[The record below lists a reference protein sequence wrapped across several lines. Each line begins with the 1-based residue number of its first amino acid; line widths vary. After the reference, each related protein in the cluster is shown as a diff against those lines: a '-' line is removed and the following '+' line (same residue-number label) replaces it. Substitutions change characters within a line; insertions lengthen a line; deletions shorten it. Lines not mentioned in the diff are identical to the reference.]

1 MKTKILFTLAIMTG
15 VMFGQ
20 YNPDNHVVT
29 ISMNYMN
36 NMDEVE
42 DGSWIKMG
50 ELMEEE
56 SSKMN
61 RLDKDMISSLVLG
74 HRWSGSLN
82 EIVYMRE
89 WKSIADADKSTVG
102 TGDMRKKGW
111 PNDEKRK
118 AFFTAYRKYWTG
130 KHKDLAVM
138 EMVTSRVKRNK
149 KKITENSVVAV
160 IEYYLKPMSQVEG
173 GSVKEREA
181 LFDEYFNKV
190 IMKNDKIIS
199 RRELKHYW
207 SGSLGG
213 GKIPVHNV
221 TEYANMVDA
230 DNTSINAD
238 AVKKAWPDEE
248 ERKAFFQ
255 KRNKY
260 IAWGHKD
267 IAVHSNWV
275 KLAKR

>member
-1 MKTKILFTLAIMTG
+1 
-15 VMFGQ
+15 MFGQ

-42 DGSWIKMG
+42 DGSWTKMG

-74 HRWSGSLN
+74 HGWSGSLN
-82 EIVYMRE
+82 EVVYIRE

-102 TGDMRKKGW
+102 TGDMRKEGW

-138 EMVTSRVKRNK
+138 EMVTSRLKRNK
-149 KKITENSVVAV
+149 KEITENSVVTV

-173 GSVKEREA
+173 GSVEEREA
-181 LFDEYFNKV
+181 LFNEYFNKV

-213 GKIPVHNV
+213 GKIPVLLV
-221 TEYANMVDA
+221 TEYTNI
-230 DNTSINAD
+230 TD
-238 AVKKAWPDEE
+238 AVTGTGNTEAIKKAWPDEE
-248 ERKAFFQ
+248 ERKAFFE

-267 IAVHSNWV
+267 IGIHTNWV
-275 KLAKR
+275 KMAKR

>member
-42 DGSWIKMG
+42 DGSWTKMG

-82 EIVYMRE
+82 EIVYIRE

-102 TGDMRKKGW
+102 TGDMRKEGW

-149 KKITENSVVAV
+149 KKITENSVVTV

-173 GSVKEREA
+173 GSVEEREA
-181 LFDEYFNKV
+181 LFNEYFNKV

-213 GKIPVHNV
+213 GKIPVLLV
-221 TEYANMVDA
+221 TEYTNI
-230 DNTSINAD
+230 TD
-238 AVKKAWPDEE
+238 AVTGTGNTEVIKKAWPDEE
-248 ERKAFFQ
+248 ERKAFFE

-267 IAVHSNWV
+267 IGIHTNWV
-275 KLAKR
+275 KMAKR

>member
-42 DGSWIKMG
+42 DGSWTKMG

-82 EIVYMRE
+82 EIVYIRE

-102 TGDMRKKGW
+102 TGDMRKKAW

-138 EMVTSRVKRNK
+138 EMVTSRLKRNK
-149 KKITENSVVAV
+149 KEITENSVVTV

-173 GSVKEREA
+173 GSVEEREA
-181 LFDEYFNKV
+181 LFNEYFNKV

-213 GKIPVHNV
+213 GKIPVLLV
-221 TEYANMVDA
+221 TEYTNI
-230 DNTSINAD
+230 TD
-238 AVKKAWPDEE
+238 AVTGTGNTEVIKKAWPDEE
-248 ERKAFFQ
+248 ERKAFFE

-267 IAVHSNWV
+267 IGIHTNWV
-275 KLAKR
+275 KMAKR

>member
-42 DGSWIKMG
+42 DGSWTKMG

-102 TGDMRKKGW
+102 TGDMRK
-111 PNDEKRK
+111 NDEKRK

-149 KKITENSVVAV
+149 KKITENSVVTV

-173 GSVKEREA
+173 GSVEEREA
-181 LFDEYFNKV
+181 LFNEYFNKV

-238 AVKKAWPDEE
+238 TIKKAWPDED
-248 ERKAFFQ
+248 ERKAFFE

-267 IAVHSNWV
+267 IAVHTNWV

>member
-15 VMFGQ
+15 IMFGQ

-29 ISMNYMN
+29 ISMNYMT

-42 DGSWIKMG
+42 DGSWTKMG
-50 ELMEEE
+50 ELMEEV

-89 WKSIADADKSTVG
+89 WKSIANADKSTVG

-138 EMVTSRVKRNK
+138 EMVTSRLKRNK
-149 KKITENSVVAV
+149 KKITENSVVTV

-173 GSVKEREA
+173 GSVEEREA
-181 LFDEYFNKV
+181 LFNEYFNKV

-238 AVKKAWPDEE
+238 TIKKAWPDED
-248 ERKAFFQ
+248 ERKAFFE

-267 IAVHSNWV
+267 IAVHTNWV

>member
-42 DGSWIKMG
+42 DGSWTKMG

-82 EIVYMRE
+82 EIVYIRE

-138 EMVTSRVKRNK
+138 EMVTSRLKRNK
-149 KKITENSVVAV
+149 KEITENSVVTV

-173 GSVKEREA
+173 GSVEEREA
-181 LFDEYFNKV
+181 LFNEYFNKV

-213 GKIPVHNV
+213 GKIPVLLV
-221 TEYANMVDA
+221 TEYTNI
-230 DNTSINAD
+230 TD
-238 AVKKAWPDEE
+238 AVTGTGNTEVIKKAWPDED
-248 ERKAFFQ
+248 ERKAFFE

-267 IAVHSNWV
+267 IAVHTNWV

>member
-29 ISMNYMN
+29 ISMNYMT

-42 DGSWIKMG
+42 DGSWTKMG
-50 ELMEEE
+50 ELMEEV

-173 GSVKEREA
+173 GSVEEREA
-181 LFDEYFNKV
+181 LFNEYFNKV

-238 AVKKAWPDEE
+238 TIKKAWPDED
-248 ERKAFFQ
+248 ERKAFFE

-267 IAVHSNWV
+267 IAVHTNWV

>member
-42 DGSWIKMG
+42 DGSWTKMG

-82 EIVYMRE
+82 EIVYIRE

-102 TGDMRKKGW
+102 TGDMRKEGW

-138 EMVTSRVKRNK
+138 EMVTSRLKRNK
-149 KKITENSVVAV
+149 KEITENSVVTV

-173 GSVKEREA
+173 GSVEEREA
-181 LFDEYFNKV
+181 LFNEYFNKV

-213 GKIPVHNV
+213 GKIPVLLV
-221 TEYANMVDA
+221 TEYTNI
-230 DNTSINAD
+230 TD
-238 AVKKAWPDEE
+238 AVTGTGNTEVIKKAWPDED
-248 ERKAFFQ
+248 ERKAFFE

-267 IAVHSNWV
+267 IAVHTNWV

>member
-29 ISMNYMN
+29 FSKYYLN
-36 NMDEVE
+36 NWNEVE
-42 DGSWIKMG
+42 DGSLTKLF

-61 RLDKDMISSLVLG
+61 ALDKELVSLLVLG
-74 HRWSGSLN
+74 HRDSGSLN
-82 EIVYMRE
+82 EVVRMAE

-102 TGDMRKKGW
+102 AGDMRKKAW

-118 AFFTAYRKYWTG
+118 AFFDEYMKYWEP
-130 KHKDLAVM
+130 KHTDLAVM
-138 EMVTSRVKRNK
+138 ELVTSRIKRNK
-149 KKITENSVVAV
+149 KKITEFTVVRTV
-160 IEYYLKPMSQVEG
+160 ELNLKPMGDVEG
-173 GSVKEREA
+173 GSVEEREA

-213 GKIPVHNV
+213 GKIPVLLV
-221 TEYANMVDA
+221 TEYTNI
-230 DNTSINAD
+230 TD
-238 AVKKAWPDEE
+238 AVTGTGNTEVIKKAWPDEE
-248 ERKAFFQ
+248 ERKAFFE

-267 IAVHSNWV
+267 IGIHTNWV
-275 KLAKR
+275 KMAKR

>member
-1 MKTKILFTLAIMTG
+1 MKTKILFTLVVMTG
-15 VMFGQ
+15 VIFGQ

-29 ISMNYMN
+29 VSMYYMN
-36 NMDEVE
+36 DMDEVE
-42 DGSWIKMG
+42 DGSWTKMG
-50 ELMEEE
+50 ELMEKE
-56 SSKMN
+56 STIMN

-82 EIVYMRE
+82 EVVHIRE

-102 TGDMRKKGW
+102 SGDMRKKGW
-111 PNDEKRK
+111 PNEEKRK
-118 AFFTAYRKYWTG
+118 AFFKDYGKYWQS
-130 KHKDLAVM
+130 KHTDLAVM

-149 KKITENSVVAV
+149 KKITENSVVTV

-173 GSVKEREA
+173 GSIEEREA
-181 LFDEYFNKV
+181 LFDEYFKKV
-190 IMKNDKIIS
+190 VMKNDKIIS

-230 DNTSINAD
+230 DNNSLSKEAIE
-238 AVKKAWPDEE
+238 KAWPVEE

-267 IAVHSNWV
+267 IAVHTNWV

>member
-1 MKTKILFTLAIMTG
+1 
-15 VMFGQ
+15 MFGQ

-42 DGSWIKMG
+42 DGSWTKMG

-102 TGDMRKKGW
+102 TGDMRKEGW

-138 EMVTSRVKRNK
+138 EMVTSRLKRNK
-149 KKITENSVVAV
+149 KEITENSVVTV

-173 GSVKEREA
+173 GSVEEREA
-181 LFDEYFNKV
+181 LFNEYFNKV

-238 AVKKAWPDEE
+238 TIKKAWPDED
-248 ERKAFFQ
+248 ERKAFFE

-267 IAVHSNWV
+267 IAVHTNWV

>member
-1 MKTKILFTLAIMTG
+1 
-15 VMFGQ
+15 
-20 YNPDNHVVT
+20 
-29 ISMNYMN
+29 
-36 NMDEVE
+36 
-42 DGSWIKMG
+42 
-50 ELMEEE
+50 
-56 SSKMN
+56 
-61 RLDKDMISSLVLG
+61 
-74 HRWSGSLN
+74 
-82 EIVYMRE
+82 
-89 WKSIADADKSTVG
+89 
-102 TGDMRKKGW
+102 
-111 PNDEKRK
+111 
-118 AFFTAYRKYWTG
+118 
-130 KHKDLAVM
+130 M

-149 KKITENSVVAV
+149 KQITENSVVTV

-181 LFDEYFNKV
+181 LFDEYFNRV

-260 IAWGHKD
+260 IAWGRKD
-267 IAVHSNWV
+267 IAVHTNWV